1 LFFLL
6 ALLPPPL
13 PPRLFSP
20 PFCHFPC
27 FFNAFFE
34 TFFPEELEEE
44 LEEEEE
50 ESGGETALA
59 AVGFAHNF
67 FFFTFDALFKYN
79 VFGETHV
86 RKDEKEVI
94 FVLMRILGRVE
105 KERMLLE
112 VRTTAARIDDF
123 VGNSNVSLFNW

>member
-1 LFFLL
+1 V
-6 ALLPPPL
+6 LLPPPL

-34 TFFPEELEEE
+34 TFFPEELEDED
-44 LEEEEE
+44 EEEE

-67 FFFTFDALFKYN
+67 FLLFDALFLKKT
-79 VFGETHV
+79 VFGETHIV
-86 RKDEKEVI
+86 RKDEKEEVI
-94 FVLMRILGRVE
+94 FVLMRSLGRVE

-112 VRTTAARIDDF
+112 V
-123 VGNSNVSLFNW
+123 

>member
-1 LFFLL
+1 M
-6 ALLPPPL
+6 LLPPPL
-13 PPRLFSP
+13 PRRLFSP

-27 FFNAFFE
+27 FFSAFFE
-34 TFFPEELEEE
+34 TFFPEEELEDDE
-44 LEEEEE
+44 EEEEE

-67 FFFTFDALFKYN
+67 FLLFDALFLKN
-79 VFGETHV
+79 TVFGETRIV
-86 RKDEKEVI
+86 RKDEKEEVI

-112 VRTTAARIDDF
+112 V
-123 VGNSNVSLFNW
+123 

>member
-6 ALLPPPL
+6 VLLPPPL

-67 FFFTFDALFKYN
+67 FLLFDALFLKN
-79 VFGETHV
+79 TVFGETHIV

-94 FVLMRILGRVE
+94 FVLMRILVVE

-112 VRTTAARIDDF
+112 V
-123 VGNSNVSLFNW
+123 

>member
-1 LFFLL
+1 LL
-6 ALLPPPL
+6 VLLLLPP

-44 LEEEEE
+44 ELEEEE

-67 FFFTFDALFKYN
+67 FLLFDALFLKSN
-79 VFGETHV
+79 VFGETHIV
-86 RKDEKEVI
+86 RKDMKEVI
-94 FVLMRILGRVE
+94 FVLVRILVVVE

-112 VRTTAARIDDF
+112 VRTTAARIWTLW
-123 VGNSNVSLFNW
+123 GIRMSLFNW